1 MTGEISS
8 LESLERTLR
17 YRFSDPELL
26 REALTH
32 ASYANESGL
41 PRFNERLEFLGD
53 AVLELCVSETLFR
66 EHPQE
71 EEGSLTR
78 RRSALVCASNLARW
92 ARIWGLGSY
101 LLLGKGMRRRGPN
114 ENILA
119 DAFEAVLGALYLD
132 GGAGGGPGSAP
143 GPASPGGAGAR
154 GGQGPQVPAPG
165 GSPGRGESLPGVRT
179 DPGGGD
185 PPTIVGSRCRC
196 AAGTGS
202 SPPGRDAPSARRN
215 DRPPSG
221 PSSPCNRL
229 HFSTRGIRLF
239 SDEVPPLKRVP

>member
-1 MTGEISS
+1 MTGEIPS

-41 PRFNERLEFLGD
+41 SRFNERLEFLGD
-53 AVLELCVSETLFR
+53 AVLELCVSEALFR

-78 RRSALVCASNLARW
+78 RRSALVCAPNLARW

-132 GGAGGGPGSAP
+132 GGLEVVRGALRGLPPPEEREPGEDKDPKS
-143 GPASPGGAGAR
+143 R
-154 GGQGPQVPAPG
+154 LQEVLQGEGNPCPVYE
-165 GSPGRGESLPGVRT
+165 RIREE
-179 DPGGGD
+179 
-185 PPTIVGSRCRC
+185 
-196 AAGTGS
+196 
-202 SPPGRDAPSARRN
+202 
-215 DRPPSG
+215 G
-221 PSSPCNRL
+221 PSHDRWFAVQVRCGDRVLASGEGRSLREAERQAAVRALVAVQPVA
-229 HFSTRGIRLF
+229 FF
-239 SDEVPPLKRVP
+239 DERD